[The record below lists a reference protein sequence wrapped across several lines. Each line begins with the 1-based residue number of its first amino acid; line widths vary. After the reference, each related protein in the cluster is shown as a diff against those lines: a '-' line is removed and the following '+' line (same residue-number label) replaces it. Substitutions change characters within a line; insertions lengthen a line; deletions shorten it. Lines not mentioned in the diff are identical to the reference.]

1 MDRNLEKT
9 NENDRTDPT
18 SGPDAIRLTDEIR
31 EFRGIRRAE
40 EEEAEAEATAEA
52 AGAGTGESA
61 GEHRHAPSRKKRLA
75 LTALFV
81 VLNVIVVAWTAVSE
95 YRRGQGAESFRNIE
109 LRWIYLLPAL
119 GCLILSISAGVVIYA
134 YIMKKTC
141 GYVRWKL
148 CRRTFLLGRYYD
160 NITPS
165 GIGGQPYQIYYM
177 KKNGIPAAQSASIP
191 IAGFLSMQYSFIIL
205 ALVCA
210 IFGNPRTGSEVIRV
224 ASWIGIVCYS
234 LFPTTILFFTL
245 FPAFSEKVT
254 RFVVSLLSLLH
265 IVKDREKTAAKFTA
279 NVEAYS
285 SCLKGFL
292 KRADLCV
299 IVMAFGLIYQA
310 ALMCVPYFVIRT
322 FGGQI
327 GIVEC
332 FVTVVTIYAAITFIP
347 TPGNAGAAE
356 GVFYAVFSVLTSGY
370 IFWATL
376 TWRFMIYYV
385 YIIYGI
391 AVYIL
396 DYARSR
402 RRKRTG

>member
-1 MDRNLEKT
+1 MPALQ
-9 NENDRTDPT
+9 
-18 SGPDAIRLTDEIR
+18 
-31 EFRGIRRAE
+31 
-40 EEEAEAEATAEA
+40 TAE
-52 AGAGTGESA
+52 GEVQPGVTDTEKQNFTDTGELPKEPDTKR
-61 GEHRHAPSRKKRLA
+61 GSRRKRLL

-81 VLNVIVVAWTAVSE
+81 VVNVIVIAWTAFSE
-95 YRRGQGAESFRNIE
+95 YKRGQGAADFRNVRVE
-109 LRWIYLLPAL
+109 ALFLLPAAA
-119 GCLILSISAGVVIYA
+119 CLLLSISAEVVKYA
-134 YIMKKTC
+134 FIMKKTC

-148 CRRTFLLGRYYD
+148 CRRTVLLGRYYD

-191 IAGFLSMQYSFIIL
+191 IAGFLSMQYAFIIL

-210 IFGNPRTGSEVIRV
+210 VFGRFGLVSDVVRV
-224 ASWIGIVCYS
+224 AAWIGIVCYS
-234 LFPTTILFFTL
+234 LFPTTILMFTL

-265 IVKDREKTAAKFTA
+265 LVKDKEKTADKFME
-279 NVEAYS
+279 NVEGYS
-285 SCLKGFL
+285 TSLKAFL

-299 IVMAFGLIYQA
+299 ITMAFALVYQA

-327 GIVEC
+327 GFLEC

-376 TWRFMIYYV
+376 TWRFMIYYI

-391 AVYIL
+391 AVYLIEFV
-396 DYARSR
+396 
-402 RRKRTG
+402 RRKRKKRAAGGNEA